1 MEASAQPAAYRR
13 PPAQPAAPPQ
23 PSAGERLVRGFV
35 DPVRGMLEEAGAMA
49 GFAASAIVEIRG
61 VFRYTAETLR
71 QVGILITGS
80 ALVLL
85 AMQFTFGLT
94 CGTESVYILRG
105 YGASSYEGVFSA
117 LCPLREATPF
127 MFAYMVGAKVGCG
140 YVAEIGSMRISDEI
154 DALETLGINSIRYL
168 VTTRLVAN
176 ILISAPVFIIGLAVF
191 YLGEIFVILYQVHE
205 ISKAAWESVHWA
217 FTDGT
222 SIIYSYSKT
231 LLMWV
236 CIVISSLYYGY
247 TARGGPVGVG
257 NATAKSMIVALMVT
271 MVLNEGFTFF
281 FWGVNPKI
289 PVGG

>member
-1 MEASAQPAAYRR
+1 MEASAQPAGYQR
-13 PPAQPAAPPQ
+13 PNE
-23 PSAGERLVRGFV
+23 PSVGGRVINGFV
-35 DPVRGMLEEAGAMA
+35 EPVRGALEEAGNMA
-49 GFAASAIVEIRG
+49 AFGASAFVEIRG
-61 VFRYTAETLR
+61 VFRYTAEMFR

-94 CGTESVYILRG
+94 CGNESVYVLRG

-127 MFAYMVGAKVGCG
+127 MFAYMVGAKIGCG

-154 DALETLGINSIRYL
+154 DAMETLGINSIRYL
-168 VTTRLVAN
+168 VSTRLVAN
-176 ILISAPVFIIGLAVF
+176 ILISAPIFIIGLAVF
-191 YLGEIFVILYQVHE
+191 YLGEIFVILFQVHE

-222 SIIYSYSKT
+222 SILYSYTKT
-231 LLMWV
+231 LIMWI
-236 CIVISSLYYGY
+236 CIVITSLYYGY
-247 TARGGPVGVG
+247 NARGGPVGVG
-257 NATAKSMIVALMVT
+257 AATARSMVVALMLT